1 MFRYTRNLV
10 DEGNGKFNV
19 MALCWGEGHGS
30 SVHDH
35 SGSDCFVKVLDG
47 QLQETLFDWP
57 CDSDDD
63 SKPLEE
69 KGKVVLGKNEV
80 TYMCGEIQIPF
91 PFFSPTIHS
100 FCVVFALLPVFY
112 MSV

>member
-69 KGKVVLGKNEV
+69 KGKVVSLLLSRSSVVLLGSN
-80 TYMCGEIQIPF
+80 
-91 PFFSPTIHS
+91 S
-100 FCVVFALLPVFY
+100 FNSGYIFIIEML
-112 MSV
+112 